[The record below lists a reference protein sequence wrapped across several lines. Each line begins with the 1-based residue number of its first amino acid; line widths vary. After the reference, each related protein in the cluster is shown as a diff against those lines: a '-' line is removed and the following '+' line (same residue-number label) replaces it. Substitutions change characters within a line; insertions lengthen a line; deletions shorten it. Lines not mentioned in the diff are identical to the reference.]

1 MSSTNSPG
9 RVAGFWYLLLIV
21 IGPLPLIIA
30 AHDRLFRFGI
40 VSNLVCA
47 VILILLTLAFYRLF
61 KGVKEQAL
69 AAVTAVS
76 AT

>member
-61 KGVKEQAL
+61 KGVKEKTL